1 MKLYDFKEKIKILG
15 FLNTFLI
22 ILQTLFLELN
32 WMFLEQDRMFLEQ
45 EQKLFYHL

>member
-1 MKLYDFKEKIKILG
+1 MKLYNFKENIKILG

-22 ILQTLFLELN
+22 ILQVLFLELN
-32 WMFLEQDRMFLEQ
+32 WMFLEQ